1 MLQRVPEAPAIRQLG
16 PAGSEGRQGE
26 QSAGI
31 DSGQQP
37 LQDKDLVRDAV
48 VLHGELEILQQ
59 FLSLRREA
67 LRSGVPT
74 RADGTRITIGC
85 GERTAAADQL
95 LPRQRVLVP
104 ATRCEQRL
112 SLRHTRNTPD
122 HLQIGAQQPEAQRD
136 GAKRSEASGAV

>member
-16 PAGSEGRQGE
+16 PAGSEDRQ
-26 QSAGI
+26 QSAGV

-37 LQDKDLVRDAV
+37 LQDKGLVRDAV

-59 FLSLRREA
+59 LLSLRREA
-67 LRSGVPT
+67 LRSRGSA
-74 RADGTRITIGC
+74 RAAGTRTAIRC
-85 GERTAAADQL
+85 GKRAAAADQL
-95 LPRQRVLVP
+95 LPRQRVLVL

-112 SLRHTRNTPD
+112 SLRHTRDTSD

-136 GAKRSEASGAV
+136 SAKRPEASGAI